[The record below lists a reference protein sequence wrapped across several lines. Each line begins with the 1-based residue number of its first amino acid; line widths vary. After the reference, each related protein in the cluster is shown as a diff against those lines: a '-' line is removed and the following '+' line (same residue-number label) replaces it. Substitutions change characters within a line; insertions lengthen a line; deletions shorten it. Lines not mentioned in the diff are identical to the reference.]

1 MMPANDEHEQVELFL
16 SCRNLTDT
24 DTFTKADPKVKV
36 IYINKGK
43 TINLGE
49 TEVHKNDLNPIFKKT
64 FIVDYIFEEKQA
76 LKFEVWDHDSTGSD
90 DLIGFVESSLGTI
103 VGARNQVCILDLHC
117 PKSKAPRG
125 KLIVRADKVKE
136 CSQFIWWQ
144 WTGVQLIN
152 VDGWFDKSDPFLR
165 FLKKTPSGDWLMQ
178 HETEHI
184 HDNLNPIWKPFEL
197 NVVKLC
203 PNSYEDIFRVECWDH
218 EKSGKHKFMGS
229 VELSLK
235 QVLID
240 KVSNFV
246 IMDTNKK
253 KKTGDLKITQS
264 QIIDK
269 PSFIDYLRGGEQLNM
284 MVAIDFTGS
293 NGTPTNPSSLH
304 YIRPDG
310 GLNQYQ
316 AALVEVCDILLNY
329 DFDKRVPVYGF
340 GGKPNFPNYTKPAAD
355 HCFPLTGDPTNPE
368 VLGLQGIMQ
377 AYAGAIHQVGLSGP
391 TFFEHIFNYANYIAK
406 VNEPNNVYTILMVL
420 TDGEIHDMGKTQ
432 NLIKAAANLPLSIII
447 VGVGNEN
454 FVEMRKLDGD
464 DKGGKV
470 SSRDLVQFVAFND
483 YKGNPAMLAKELL
496 AELPGQLVAYKLSVG
511 KKPNPPIVL
520 TNTQIKV

>member
-1 MMPANDEHEQVELFL
+1 MPANDDHEQVELFL

-76 LKFEVWDHDSTGSD
+76 LKFEVWDHDTSGSD
-90 DLIGFVESSLGTI
+90 DLIGSVESSLGTI

-218 EKSGKHKFMGS
+218 EKSGKHQFMGS

-235 QVLID
+235 QVIID
-240 KVSNFV
+240 KVSSFV

-316 AALVEVCDILLNY
+316 AALVEVCDILLN
-329 DFDKRVPVYGF
+329 
-340 GGKPNFPNYTKPAAD
+340 
-355 HCFPLTGDPTNPE
+355 
-368 VLGLQGIMQ
+368 
-377 AYAGAIHQVGLSGP
+377 
-391 TFFEHIFNYANYIAK
+391 
-406 VNEPNNVYTILMVL
+406 
-420 TDGEIHDMGKTQ
+420 
-432 NLIKAAANLPLSIII
+432 
-447 VGVGNEN
+447 
-454 FVEMRKLDGD
+454 
-464 DKGGKV
+464 
-470 SSRDLVQFVAFND
+470 
-483 YKGNPAMLAKELL
+483 
-496 AELPGQLVAYKLSVG
+496 
-511 KKPNPPIVL
+511 
-520 TNTQIKV
+520 